1 MVSWSNHPVEEKE
14 LKKKWA
20 NVRITQ
26 LHKDKHDTL
35 AEIIPE
41 ELRRV
46 GVGKDTL
53 RFGGFTVSPPELE
66 ESDLVKVT
74 LEEGLRDELRFG
86 GRTVSAVACREYS
99 KRDFLEEGCC
109 NEELRFGCKYEL
121 CFGCL
126 RRSLVELAESDLKE
140 EVEEAFVES
149 EFREELD
156 EGLKD
161 ESDRGRRGATG
172 EGPNDEVRFG
182 GLAVP
187 EIVPVASILLEDE
200 ERVVDLVVTE
210 ELEDGWS
217 EALRFRGFTASE
229 KEPDL
234 LAKGLME
241 EDLLGG
247 LTAPPASLCRFRF
260 EFGAE
265 VCTHFLWRVFWY
277 KTAISMVKRVDN
289 SWRDRRKVNLT
300 FSKNL
305 HTEKW
310 QTIKLWK
317 RVDVAYKCLPH
328 STSTWSLHPK

>member
-1 MVSWSNHPVEEKE
+1 
-14 LKKKWA
+14 
-20 NVRITQ
+20 VRITQ

-210 ELEDGWS
+210 ELEDG
-217 EALRFRGFTASE
+217 
-229 KEPDL
+229 
-234 LAKGLME
+234 
-241 EDLLGG
+241 
-247 LTAPPASLCRFRF
+247 
-260 EFGAE
+260 
-265 VCTHFLWRVFWY
+265 
-277 KTAISMVKRVDN
+277 
-289 SWRDRRKVNLT
+289 
-300 FSKNL
+300 
-305 HTEKW
+305 
-310 QTIKLWK
+310 
-317 RVDVAYKCLPH
+317 
-328 STSTWSLHPK
+328 